1 MTKKTRYLCLMMLVL
16 GMTASIA
23 GCSVL
28 GPESLPQ
35 PMAGNGTIQ
44 LLQMEKDIYNIIAD
58 DGARYYPLYLPDS
71 FRSDG
76 MRVAYTIQANTTTG
90 KMPGIG
96 VPVDV
101 IELVALS
108 PPGSMIA
115 ATGKVRYV
123 DLEGGFYGIT
133 VDKGKQYG
141 TVDFFPINLADQ
153 YKVNNSMIRFTGVPQ
168 RDIVTTTMWGIPIQI
183 IDAEQI

>member
-1 MTKKTRYLCLMMLVL
+1 MTKKTLYLCLVMLVM

-35 PMAGNGTIQ
+35 PTAGNGTIR
-44 LLQMEKDIYNIIAD
+44 LLTLEKEIYNIAAD
-58 DGARYYPLYLPDS
+58 DGAQYYPLYLPPS

-76 MRVAYTIQANTTTG
+76 MRVAYTVKENTTIAR
-90 KMPGIG
+90 MPGVG
-96 VPVDV
+96 VPVDM

-115 ATGKVRYV
+115 ATGTVRYV

-141 TVDFFPINLADQ
+141 TVDFFPINLAEQD
-153 YKVNNSMIRFTGVPQ
+153 KVNNSMIRFTGVPQ

-183 IDAEQI
+183 IDVEKI

>member
-1 MTKKTRYLCLMMLVL
+1 MTKKTLYLCLVMLVL

-23 GCSVL
+23 GCSVP
-28 GPESLPQ
+28 GPESLPK
-35 PMAGNGTIQ
+35 PTAGNGTIR
-44 LLQMEKDIYNIIAD
+44 LLTIEKDIYNLDAD
-58 DGARYYPLYLPDS
+58 DGARYYPLYLPAS

-76 MRVAYTIQANTTTG
+76 MRVAYTVQANTTIAR
-90 KMPGIG
+90 MPGVG

-115 ATGKVRYV
+115 ATGTVRYV

-153 YKVNNSMIRFTGVPQ
+153 YKVNNSKIRFTGVPQ
-168 RDIVTTTMWGIPIQI
+168 RDIVTATMWGIPVQI
-183 IDAEQI
+183 IDVEKI